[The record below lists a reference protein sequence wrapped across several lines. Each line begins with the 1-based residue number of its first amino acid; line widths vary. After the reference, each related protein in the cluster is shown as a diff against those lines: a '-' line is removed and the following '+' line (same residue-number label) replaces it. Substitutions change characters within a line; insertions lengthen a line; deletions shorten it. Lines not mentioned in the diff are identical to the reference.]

1 MVTDK
6 IPLRIGALD
15 AYRGYAIFGMIL
27 VNYLGHFDAITWL
40 FKHHREFFSYA
51 DTIAPIFI
59 FVVGMGFRLSL
70 KRRLVKEG
78 PVRGRLL
85 ALRRYLILA
94 FLGLLWGGFDWKVS
108 IWDALLDIAL
118 AGILALPFIDRSL
131 LVRVA
136 MAWVYLIFYQ
146 YCYTFQGYGDWVMA
160 NSIDGGPL
168 GIFSWAFILLMGTAA
183 MDWLEAGDRR
193 KLVLN
198 CLAWGVVLVA
208 LGWLFKWPWGDFKA
222 HWPFSQKGMSMP
234 YAFYATGIAFL
245 TYLPFHFIVDV
256 WGKSL
261 HHLKVLGSN
270 ALVLYWVQGLLLV
283 PAHQV
288 FPEQWPISYALA
300 SWAGFYAVCF
310 AVAWGLHRKG
320 IFVKV

>member
-1 MVTDK
+1 M
-6 IPLRIGALD
+6 D

-94 FLGLLWGGFDWKVS
+94 FLGLCWGSFDLRVS
-108 IWDALLDIAL
+108 VWDALLDIAL

-131 LVRVA
+131 VVRVA
-136 MAWVYLIFYQ
+136 VAWGYLIFYQ
-146 YCYTFQGYGDWVMA
+146 VCYTYLGYGDWVMA

-193 KLVLN
+193 RLVLN
-198 CLAWGVVLVA
+198 CLAWGALLVVL
-208 LGWLFKWPWGDFKA
+208 GWVFKWPWGDVKA
-222 HWPFSQKGMSMP
+222 HWPFSQRGMSVP
-234 YAFYATGIAFL
+234 YAFYSTGIAFL
-245 TYLPFHFIVDV
+245 CFLPFYFVVDV
-256 WGKSL
+256 WGKPL
-261 HHLKVLGSN
+261 QHFKILGSN
-270 ALVLYWVQGLLLV
+270 ALVLYWVQGTLLQFTES
-283 PAHQV
+283 H
-288 FPEQWPISYALA
+288 FPENLPLAAALA
-300 SWAGFYAVCF
+300 SYVAFYAVCF
-310 AVAWGLHRKG
+310 ACAWGLYRKG